1 VIRRL
6 ATGGEGVGRDV
17 AVGRGVGRG
26 LAVGLGVGRGVT
38 VGRGV
43 GAWVGAG
50 RGVALGPAV
59 HTGEL
64 GRVVEEG
71 DGTGVVDGGSVRF
84 GAGVL
89 DTAADVEAS
98 GEWDVVA

>member
-6 ATGGEGVGRDV
+6 ATGGEGVGRGV

-26 LAVGLGVGRGVT
+26 LAVGLGYGRGVT

-50 RGVALGPAV
+50 RGVALGPVV

-71 DGTGVVDGGSVRF
+71 DGTGVVDGGRVMV
-84 GAGVL
+84 GAG
-89 DTAADVEAS
+89 DIDAR
-98 GEWDVVA
+98 GEEEVVA